1 MMKHDVAAPVVVTI
15 VRSSSARAEASIVSH
30 GLGPAAG
37 AQDKPE
43 TLRFT
48 AGERCKAQFWNLG
61 HPHAETIRDP
71 AEVTLRPS
79 ADT

>member
-30 GLGPAAG
+30 GLVKAAG

-48 AGERCKAQFWNLG
+48 AGERCKAAIL
-61 HPHAETIRDP
+61 
-71 AEVTLRPS
+71 TLRPS
-79 ADT
+79 GIRLRSP